1 MKGIMS
7 LPNFDFQS
15 LTVTQMKVIASIAPD
30 CTVNA
35 ITNSA
40 VVGKYRLR
48 VPERIYNLPN
58 ISCKNKFCVSH
69 PDNKQRDVVA
79 FFERKPFYETSAL
92 PKCEVAQYLFVCKYC
107 LWPHEYENI
116 WS

>member
-1 MKGIMS
+1 MGTGKGHGLMKGIMT

-40 VVGKYRLR
+40 VAGKYRLR
-48 VPERIYNLPN
+48 MPERIYNLSN
-58 ISCKNKFCVSH
+58 ISCKNKLCVSH
-69 PDNKQRDVVA
+69 SDNKQRDVVA
-79 FFERKPFYETSAL
+79 FF
-92 PKCEVAQYLFVCKYC
+92 
-107 LWPHEYENI
+107 
-116 WS
+116 